1 VRRIQLHRIR
11 KEVQITNVNEKM
23 SIVEDSYAKTFD
35 DLSLNELND
44 DEDFQSTLH
53 RIEIAASLVKHSQKS
68 ILIRIV
74 ENKMKRVC

>member
-1 VRRIQLHRIR
+1 
-11 KEVQITNVNEKM
+11 M

-53 RIEIAASLVKHSQKS
+53 RIETAASVVKHSQKS
-68 ILIRIV
+68 ILIKIV
-74 ENKMKRVC
+74 ENKMKRIC